1 MALKQGNTYELI
13 CVTKDKINIDEVAKV
28 IFQFNDIEKVYT
40 TEIGE
45 TSDVIYE
52 DGKFI
57 VPLSQKETLD
67 LKKSVEYEMAI
78 KFTDNSVKRSEV
90 KTTNSLYTIIKKVI

>member
-13 CVTKDKINIDEVAKV
+13 CDLKDKIDIEGVAKA

-45 TSDVIYE
+45 TSEVRYE
-52 DGKFI
+52 NGKFI
-57 VPLSQKETLD
+57 VPLSQEETLS

-78 KFTDNSVKRSEV
+78 KFVDGNVKRSEV

>member
-13 CVTKDKINIDEVAKV
+13 CVTKDKINIEEVSKV

-45 TSDVIYE
+45 TSDVTYE

-57 VPLSQKETLD
+57 VPLSQEETLS
-67 LKKSVEYEMAI
+67 LKKTVEYEMAI
-78 KFTDNSVKRSEV
+78 KFTDDNVKRSEV

>member
-13 CVTKDKINIDEVAKV
+13 CNLKDKINIEDVAKA

-45 TSDVIYE
+45 TSEVRYE

-57 VPLSQKETLD
+57 IPLSQEETLS

-78 KFTDNSVKRSEV
+78 KFTDGTRKGSEV

>member
-13 CVTKDKINIDEVAKV
+13 CVTKDKINIEEVAKV

-45 TSDVIYE
+45 TSDVTYE

-57 VPLSQKETLD
+57 IPLSQEETLN

-78 KFTDNSVKRSEV
+78 KFTDDSVKRSEV